1 MIDMAPLPYL
11 IKLAVFMSL
20 EEVLCL
26 QIGRAHV

>member
-26 QIGRAHV
+26 LDNDTV

>member
-11 IKLAVFMSL
+11 IKFAVFMSL

-26 QIGRAHV
+26 LDNDTV

>member
-1 MIDMAPLPYL
+1 MIDMAPLPHL

-26 QIGRAHV
+26 LDNDTV

>member
-20 EEVLCL
+20 EEVRCL
-26 QIGRAHV
+26 LDNDTV

>member
-26 QIGRAHV
+26 LDNNTV

>member
-11 IKLAVFMSL
+11 IKLAVFMSM

-26 QIGRAHV
+26 LDNDTV